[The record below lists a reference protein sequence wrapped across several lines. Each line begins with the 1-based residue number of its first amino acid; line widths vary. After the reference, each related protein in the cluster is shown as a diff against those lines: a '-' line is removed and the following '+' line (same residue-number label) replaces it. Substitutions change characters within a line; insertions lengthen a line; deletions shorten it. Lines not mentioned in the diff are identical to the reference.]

1 MNKKFSVEDLKSF
14 KKEELYQFAQE
25 LKIKGRSKLNKAELI
40 SALTP
45 YAVSSLKPLASEK
58 KDNTTTTKISNNAVH
73 TKEETAKAKTTRIK
87 EKAEANPAKRSKAE
101 NPVKNTSSKKSKEKK
116 AATGKKGKK
125 DCLQSEAA
133 VKILDRGFAKQK
145 NEEQGLNKKGA
156 EVQPVAVPVEMPI
169 QSGNETPSPRA
180 RQIEE
185 ERSKKH
191 ASLKTTME
199 IPVFSAPSPE
209 TAVPVDEEDLTGD
222 LPADYGETKIVV
234 QVRDP
239 HWAHAY
245 WQIPKSEL
253 KRLELGVGIFEFAHS
268 YFVLRVHNVTEG
280 FTHDF
285 KLSENARSHY
295 FYLNKA
301 NTVYQAE
308 LGLVSPTEGYTFIAL
323 SNLVQTP
330 PDTVASVWA
339 IPAPVYARKP
349 FPKEDEQRI
358 AGHELPGIKKATP
371 PLEPIP
377 EITEPELVFGNAF
390 NENHNAESFFNSGVG
405 LQKPVEEN
413 LSEHFPESSKMP
425 GSFNDTLH
433 VPGSVPDSS
442 SVLKKSNMSGAPDIF
457 LEARVEVVVYGRTN
471 PENDLNFNGQPVKLD
486 SEGCFSL
493 RLQMPENEQR
503 DVRIEA
509 NSPDK
514 NLRREYNASIKLDVD

>member
-1 MNKKFSVEDLKSF
+1 VPT
-14 KKEELYQFAQE
+14 QP
-25 LKIKGRSKLNKAELI
+25 R
-40 SALTP
+40 
-45 YAVSSLKPLASEK
+45 
-58 KDNTTTTKISNNAVH
+58 H
-73 TKEETAKAKTTRIK
+73 
-87 EKAEANPAKRSKAE
+87 
-101 NPVKNTSSKKSKEKK
+101 
-116 AATGKKGKK
+116 
-125 DCLQSEAA
+125 
-133 VKILDRGFAKQK
+133 
-145 NEEQGLNKKGA
+145 
-156 EVQPVAVPVEMPI
+156 EVL
-169 QSGNETPSPRA
+169 SPRA
-180 RQIEE
+180 QQIEE

-199 IPVFSAPSPE
+199 IPVFAAPSPE
-209 TAVPVDEEDLTGD
+209 TAIPVDEEDLTGD
-222 LPADYGETKIVV
+222 LPTDYGETKIVV

-253 KRLELGVGIFEFAHS
+253 KRLELEVGIFEFAHS
-268 YFVLRVHNVTEG
+268 HFVLRVHNVTEG

-308 LGLVSPTEGYTFIAL
+308 LGLQSPTEGYSFIAL

-339 IPAPVYARKP
+339 IPVPAYARRP
-349 FPKEDEQRI
+349 SPREDEQRI

-371 PLEPIP
+371 PAEPIP
-377 EITEPELVFGNAF
+377 EITEPELVFGKAF
-390 NENHNAESFFNSGVG
+390 HEEHKAEPSFKSGAG
-405 LQKPVEEN
+405 LQEPVEEN

-425 GSFNDTLH
+425 ASFNEIYR
-433 VPGSVPDSS
+433 VPGSVPGSS
-442 SVLKKSNMSGAPDIF
+442 SLIKENKTAGAPDIF

-493 RLQMPENEQR
+493 RLQMPENEKR
-503 DVRIEA
+503 DIRIEA
-509 NSPDK
+509 DSPDK
-514 NLRREYNASIKLDVD
+514 NLHREYNASIKLYVD